1 MLQAAEKKTG
11 LAKALT
17 ELGRIPKTIH
27 MLYFIGD
34 PEYRRALLT
43 QLNKQESRHA
53 LSRRVFHGNRGEIR
67 KRYRE
72 GQEDQLGALGLVVNI
87 IVLWNTLYIEK
98 VLERLKEEGAEP
110 STEDVKRVWPLIHK
124 HIKFLGTF
132 SFQLSEE
139 IGEGKWRA
147 LRDLRDLTAILAG

>member
-1 MLQAAEKKTG
+1 MG
-11 LAKALT
+11 LEPL
-17 ELGRIPKTIH
+17 
-27 MLYFIGD
+27 
-34 PEYRRALLT
+34 
-43 QLNKQESRHA
+43 
-53 LSRRVFHGNRGEIR
+53 
-67 KRYRE
+67 
-72 GQEDQLGALGLVVNI
+72 

-98 VLERLKEEGAEP
+98 VLERLKEEGSEP

-139 IGEGKWRA
+139 IGEGKWRP